1 MVEITECKPLE
12 IPKQKLTVPEQVP
25 LKPITLDPDLLK
37 QAEVPY
43 QELDAYEKARMLVQL
58 VPFIFLYL
66 KGKLMKDWKTTLS
79 GAIGGIA
86 ILLRV
91 FGVDIPQPV
100 LDGVAAVALFCIG
113 LLSRDAVASTEG
125 K

>member
-1 MVEITECKPLE
+1 MEITECKPLE

-37 QAEVPY
+37 QAEVPF
-43 QELDAYEKARMLVQL
+43 QELSGYEKARMSVQL
-58 VPFIFLYL
+58 VPFIYQIL

-79 GAIGGIA
+79 GVVGAGA
-86 ILLRV
+86 VILRM

-100 LDGVAAVALFCIG
+100 LDGIIAVALFCIG
-113 LLSRDAVASTEG
+113 FFSKDKPAEG
-125 K
+125 